1 MRKNQN
7 MKNKNENKDLFVTDI
22 AFEAVEAD
30 VHKLFSVC
38 GTVRLVNLLTDKKS
52 GKFTGCAFVRM
63 STGAEARDAIN
74 MLDEAQLFERS
85 IRVKAVRP
93 KPTAGDAEQ
102 SKNVQRPQRRRK

>member
-1 MRKNQN
+1 

-22 AFEAVEAD
+22 AFEATEAD

-38 GTVRLVNLLTDKKS
+38 GTVRLVNLLSDKKT

-63 STGAEARDAIN
+63 STGAEAKDALN
-74 MLDEAQLFERS
+74 MLDEAQLYERS

-93 KPTAGDAEQ
+93 KPVAGEAVENIQ
-102 SKNVQRPQRRRK
+102 PKNSRRRRK